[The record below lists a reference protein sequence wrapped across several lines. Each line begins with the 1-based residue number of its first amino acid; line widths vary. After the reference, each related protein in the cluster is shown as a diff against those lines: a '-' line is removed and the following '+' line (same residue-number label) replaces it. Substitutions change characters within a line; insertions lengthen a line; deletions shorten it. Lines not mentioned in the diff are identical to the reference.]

1 MTDRLKKQIPVR
13 FLIRIA
19 PGSFKRKEFLPS
31 VKSVTSGLGVQAR
44 SPKWTS
50 YGALELDLFAPSN
63 GDIELA
69 LAALEPLGR
78 LEFAKD
84 LGQTPQYRSPEEA
97 VREARVLFN
106 AERYWESHEVL
117 EGVWR
122 SLNGEEKRY
131 VQGVILVCAAYVH
144 HQKGKDDVGL
154 GVLRRA
160 ERQLDCPWIDYF
172 GLDIARLKSMVRGVL
187 ESRDFRTFKI

>member
-1 MTDRLKKQIPVR
+1 MAEHSKKHTTVR
-13 FLIRIA
+13 FLVRIV
-19 PGSFKRKEFLPS
+19 PERVGRQDLLSS
-31 VKSVTSGLGVQAR
+31 IKSVASDLGVQTR
-44 SPKWTS
+44 NPKWTS
-50 YGALELDLFAPSN
+50 YGALELDFFASSI

-84 LGQTPQYRSPEEA
+84 LGQAPQYRSPEEA
-97 VREARVLFN
+97 VIDARVLFN
-106 AERYWESHEVL
+106 AERFWESHEVL

-122 SLNGEEKRY
+122 TLKGEEKQY
-131 VQGVILVCAAYVH
+131 VQGVILVCAAFVH
-144 HQKGKDDVGL
+144 HQKGEDGVGL

-160 ERQLDCPWIDYF
+160 ERQLDYPWIDYF
-172 GLDIARLKSMVRGVL
+172 GIDIARLKSMVRGVL